1 MSALMR
7 KSLTDLTR
15 RKARTFFTV
24 LTLSL
29 AVASVGLFAVP
40 SVMQQAMEREVAVN
54 QSADVTVSFKPLEL
68 SDGVLARLE
77 RLSNVTAVEPRSSF
91 VTRVWVGERRRR
103 AIVVGVPDYGHQR
116 VDIVAIRSGAAPTG
130 EAVLTEHNNAERR
143 GFEATTGDVARL
155 MAADGHVRV
164 LPISGVGRN
173 LTDGEADPSND
184 WITFYGS
191 SQSVAA
197 LSGAPGYTTLGIRL
211 RDNRRAAAEQTI
223 AAVRAELRRLTSF
236 AGFSDLP
243 QIRDPGS
250 YPGQEGFSN
259 IASLFNVLTL
269 LALVTALVLVS
280 NTMTTLIGEQTG
292 EIAAMK
298 AIGARRRDIRRVY
311 LRTALLLGAL
321 GAVIGAALGVLL
333 AFGLVKLFA
342 SMFFGVDAGFA
353 VSVPVVV
360 ASALLGLAG
369 PPVAALPAV
378 RRAARLPLN
387 EALNAAGSA
396 VGGQGRLDA
405 LLRRV
410 HGVPRSVQ
418 IGLRGLGR
426 RKRRSAAT
434 AVQVSLAVATLL
446 ALLSVGAG
454 VTKITGGWFDDNHF
468 DTWVQPVSSKPFG
481 PEQAR
486 VIDSTPGVRVA
497 QPWLS
502 NTVRV
507 AGQDAQA
514 WGLPA
519 KPLMNTRV
527 AEGRWYSSA
536 EAHAGATVAVLGRTI
551 AKTLGAG
558 VGDAVRV
565 GTSGEP
571 VTLRVIGISAN
582 QADNGGAIFL
592 PTATLQAALGTPGL
606 INNYWV
612 AMTSAE
618 HGAIDRTTTALE
630 DRLAGRGSS
639 VGTLV
644 NYEAREQQIAA
655 NGMVTQTITVLGL
668 LIVAI
673 SMVGLVNA
681 ITMAV
686 LERTREIGMLR
697 SVGARARD
705 VRAIFG
711 TEGLVVTLAGWLAG
725 VPLGYVLARAIGWL
739 AGNAVGLDIAFV
751 FPLGNVAIALIGTVL
766 LALLVMLA
774 PLRRAV
780 RFKPGEAIRY
790 A

>member
-1 MSALMR
+1 MVGG
-7 KSLTDLTR
+7 
-15 RKARTFFTV
+15 RTP
-24 LTLSL
+24 
-29 AVASVGLFAVP
+29 A
-40 SVMQQAMEREVAVN
+40 
-54 QSADVTVSFKPLEL
+54 
-68 SDGVLARLE
+68 
-77 RLSNVTAVEPRSSF
+77 
-91 VTRVWVGERRRR
+91 
-103 AIVVGVPDYGHQR
+103 
-116 VDIVAIRSGAAPTG
+116 
-130 EAVLTEHNNAERR
+130 
-143 GFEATTGDVARL
+143 
-155 MAADGHVRV
+155 
-164 LPISGVGRN
+164 
-173 LTDGEADPSND
+173 
-184 WITFYGS
+184 
-191 SQSVAA
+191 
-197 LSGAPGYTTLGIRL
+197 
-211 RDNRRAAAEQTI
+211 
-223 AAVRAELRRLTSF
+223 
-236 AGFSDLP
+236 
-243 QIRDPGS
+243 
-250 YPGQEGFSN
+250 
-259 IASLFNVLTL
+259 
-269 LALVTALVLVS
+269 
-280 NTMTTLIGEQTG
+280 
-292 EIAAMK
+292 
-298 AIGARRRDIRRVY
+298 
-311 LRTALLLGAL
+311 
-321 GAVIGAALGVLL
+321 
-333 AFGLVKLFA
+333 
-342 SMFFGVDAGFA
+342 
-353 VSVPVVV
+353 VV

-434 AVQVSLAVATLL
+434 AIQVSLAVATLL

-481 PEQAR
+481 PEQGR

-507 AGQDAQA
+507 AGRDAQA

-612 AMTSAE
+612 AMTSAD
-618 HGAIDRTTTALE
+618 HGAIDRTTTAIE

-644 NYEAREQQIAA
+644 NYEAREQQISA

-711 TEGLVVTLAGWLAG
+711 TEGLVVALAGWLVG
-725 VPLGYVLARAIGWL
+725 VPLGYALAAPS
-739 AGNAVGLDIAFV
+739 AGSPATPSGSTSRSCSRSA
-751 FPLGNVAIALIGTVL
+751 TW
-766 LALLVMLA
+766 
-774 PLRRAV
+774 RSR
-780 RFKPGEAIRY
+780 
-790 A
+790 